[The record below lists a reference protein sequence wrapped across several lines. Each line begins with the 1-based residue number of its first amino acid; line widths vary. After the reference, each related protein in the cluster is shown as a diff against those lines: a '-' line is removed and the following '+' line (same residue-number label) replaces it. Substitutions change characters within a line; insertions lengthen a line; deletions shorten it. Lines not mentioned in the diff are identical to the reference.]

1 VKQFGRFTLFKKL
14 ATGGMAEIWLA
25 RLSGLAGFSRFVVI
39 KKILSH
45 LAEEETFI
53 RMFQDEARMSAQL
66 MHPNIV
72 QVYDLGEAQGTFFI
86 EMEYIA
92 GENLAA
98 ITWRGVKR
106 QNRFCPAFAA
116 RAIADA
122 CKALHYAHHLR
133 GSDGTPFNIVHR
145 DISPQNLLI
154 TYEGEVK
161 VVDFGIAK
169 AATKSQHTKTGMLKG
184 KFSYMSP
191 EQCRGGNVDMRSDI
205 FALGIVLYEL
215 CTGKRLFKHESE
227 LMILEMI
234 TQRRVTPP
242 SDVSPEIPAE
252 LESVIMRALEKD
264 PKLRFQ
270 TAQDMQIALEDY
282 LRIERAPSTNADI
295 AEYMRALFS
304 DKMEEKQQLCRIA
317 AQDDFLDRYGP
328 SDEEPTDNYAA
339 INDSSSKRRIVYGR
353 PSDVRVSGITEHSSQ
368 SYPGTGSQFSN
379 RPPTFTGSGQSHLQV
394 SQIHGQPAG
403 APWATRII
411 IVAIILILTS
421 GAYVASELFDTPD
434 APPPPAPVKSGK
446 IELDSVPSGGLI
458 LVNGQP
464 VKLENGRDA
473 LTPIEQ
479 LEPLFYGQTYKI
491 EIILAGYEP
500 YTETITMGADFD
512 KQLIRPKLVPILG
525 KVVSMMRGEP
535 GQVRIFIN
543 NEEVGY
549 GALVEHGVRPGKVTV
564 GAKADDYNCKAS
576 PANFIIKQGQV
587 VKPVITCEKIKAKR
601 VVKSGSTRRGS
612 RSNTKPRQTGCVAD
626 TSVPPGFAT
635 IVTIPFSEVYYR
647 GKKLGET
654 PLNRVKLPSGCN
666 ELTFVYGDGKPQR
679 KKKKIKIVSNQ
690 SERYRIKL

>member
-1 VKQFGRFTLFKKL
+1 
-14 ATGGMAEIWLA
+14 
-25 RLSGLAGFSRFVVI
+25 
-39 KKILSH
+39 
-45 LAEEETFI
+45 
-53 RMFQDEARMSAQL
+53 MFQDEARMSAQL

-106 QNRFCPAFAA
+106 KKRFSPVFAA

-133 GSDGTPFNIVHR
+133 ASDGTAFNIVHR

-191 EQCRGGNVDMRSDI
+191 EQCRGDNVDMRSDI

-234 TQRRVTPP
+234 TQRRVTRP
-242 SDVSPEIPAE
+242 SDVSPEIPQQ
-252 LESVIMRALEKD
+252 LEDIIMKALEKD
-264 PKLRFQ
+264 PRQRFQ
-270 TAQDMQIALEDY
+270 TAQDMQIALEDF
-282 LRIERAPSTNADI
+282 LRTAREPSTNADI

-317 AQDDFLDRYGP
+317 AQDDFLDQYGP
-328 SDEEPTDNYAA
+328 SDDEPTDNYSAL
-339 INDSSSKRRIVYGR
+339 NESSSKRRIVYGR
-353 PSDVRVSGITEHSSQ
+353 PSDVRVSGITEHPSPSN
-368 SYPGTGSQFSN
+368 PGTGPQFAT
-379 RPPTFTGSGQSHLQV
+379 RQPTLTGSGQSYVQGSQV
-394 SQIHGQPAG
+394 YGQPAG
-403 APWATRII
+403 SPWATRII

-421 GAYVASELFDTPD
+421 GAYVASELFDTPTS
-434 APPPPAPVKSGK
+434 PPPPAPLQAGK
-446 IELDSVPSGGLI
+446 IELDSIPSGGLI

-464 VKLENGRDA
+464 VKLEDGRDA
-473 LTPIEQ
+473 ITPIEQ

-500 YTETITMGADFD
+500 FAETITMGTEFD

-525 KVVSMMRGEP
+525 KVVTMMRGEP
-535 GQVRIFIN
+535 GQVRIFVN
-543 NEEVGY
+543 DEEVGY
-549 GALVEHGVRPGKVTV
+549 GAIVEHGVRPGKVKVEARTD
-564 GAKADDYNCKAS
+564 GYLCKAS
-576 PANFIIKQGQV
+576 PASFIIKQGQTI
-587 VKPVITCEKIKAKR
+587 KTTITCEKKQPKR
-601 VVKSGSTRRGS
+601 NVRPAGQSKRPRPNSRPRTNKS
-612 RSNTKPRQTGCVAD
+612 GCVAD
-626 TSVPPGFAT
+626 TNVPPGFAT

-666 ELTFVYGDGKPQR
+666 ELTFVYGDAKPQR